1 MIYNRIIFIISFI
14 GGLLLSSC
22 SYSFTGSSVPPH
34 LNTISIPLTLDR
46 SGSGEPDLSENLTNE
61 LITKFLTDN
70 SLQIADKV
78 NADAILECTI
88 TSLPDLPEVISGGEE
103 VTLRKI
109 TLNVKVTY
117 RDLVERKTIFDRNF
131 SNFGNYDVGA
141 SDIQEARLDAIN
153 QAIDLITEDILLAVV
168 SNW

>member
-1 MIYNRIIFIISFI
+1 MKYNRVIFIISFI

-22 SYSFTGSSVPPH
+22 SYSFTGSSVPVH
-34 LNTISIPLTLDR
+34 LNTISIPLSLDR

-61 LITKFLTDN
+61 LITKFLNDN
-70 SLQIADKV
+70 SLQIADRV
-78 NADAILECTI
+78 NADAILERTI
-88 TSLPDLPEVISGGEE
+88 TSLPDIPEVISGGEE

-109 TLNVKVTY
+109 TLNVKATY
-117 RDLVERKTIFDRNF
+117 RDLVKRKTIFDRNF
-131 SNFGNYDVGA
+131 SNFGNYSVDEA
-141 SDIQEARLDAIN
+141 DIQQARKDAIN